1 MHCVKAGKDA
11 AVANT
16 RIKPAHATAGRTT
29 VRIKDFLR
37 HEGAADKSAE
47 GVGRQIT
54 GANTNTFIFLL
65 FCMSLLNCISEM
77 LQALLGLKKAAFG
90 QGDKVAEG
98 AAHIELAD
106 VQMDVDMVAA
116 TAHAQK
122 ALLIHK
128 ALKEQD
134 DQAEAYV
141 RLGKIKLMQG
151 ENQHQTHAGEKP
163 ALEAFKKA
171 GVTLGEVWREGSRA
185 RVEIG
190 ADIAL
195 GLGTEPPWA

>member
-106 VQMDVDMVAA
+106 AQMDVDMVAA

-128 ALKEQD
+128 ALKDQD
-134 DQAEAYV
+134 GQAEAYV

-151 ENQHQTHAGEKP
+151 ENQH

-195 GLGTEPPWA
+195 EIGADIALGLGTEPPWA